1 MTKGCDHMTK
11 GCDHHHCDDRKTLY
25 PRVFIILIS
34 FIVLILFIILL
45 IYLILRPTKPHFT
58 LLSTTIYAFNVTT
71 TPTNLLTS
79 TFQVTLSSTNPNS
92 RIGIYYDKLDVYAVY
107 RRQQITLPTLL
118 PASYQGHEDVSVWS
132 PFLYGNAVPVAPYVA
147 AALCGDEA
155 AGTVLINVKVDGRVR
170 WKVGDFVSGKYRLYV
185 KCAAYIPFGN
195 KNSNSGIVI
204 GPGINKYQLVQNCH
218 VDV

>member
-1 MTKGCDHMTK
+1 MTK
-11 GCDHHHCDDRKTLY
+11 GCDHHRCDGRKTLY

-92 RIGIYYDKLDVYAVY
+92 RIGIYYDKLDVYA
-107 RRQQITLPTLL
+107 
-118 PASYQGHEDVSVWS
+118 GHEDVSVWS

-155 AGTVLINVKVDGRVR
+155 AGTVLVNVKVDGRVR
-170 WKVGDFVSGKYRLYV
+170 WKVGDFVSGKYHLYV